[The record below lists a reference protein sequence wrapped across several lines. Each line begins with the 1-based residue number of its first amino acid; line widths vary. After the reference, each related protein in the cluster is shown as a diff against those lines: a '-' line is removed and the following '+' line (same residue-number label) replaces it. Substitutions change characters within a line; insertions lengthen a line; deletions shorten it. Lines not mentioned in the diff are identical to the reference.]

1 MRKMLC
7 LFASVIAA
15 TVACSKQDASPAEE
29 VEVTFNL
36 GVVSGPITRA
46 GNEGVYE
53 SISSTAPSG
62 PFSLSAQSVENSL
75 RSYDI
80 TTGVPLSMAVGGYDV
95 TGAWKGRA
103 LSQIYRGVLYSEPTW
118 SASKTVTISESG
130 AELSIPAAWTCPALV
145 FDLSEVSKVVFRGAS
160 GEVTLTSFPG
170 TEDYGVVYP
179 KPDGAWGLGDY
190 YLTVT
195 VYPTDEIYGEPRI
208 YKVETS
214 SPDLDYTYVQNGYWY
229 LLSPGKVEVVS
240 GSMGL
245 MFPEW
250 SEGVL

>member
-1 MRKMLC
+1 MRKYLS
-7 LFASVIAA
+7 LLLAA
-15 TVACSKQDASPAEE
+15 LSVACAKETPRE
-29 VEVTFNL
+29 VDVVFNL
-36 GVVSGPITRA
+36 GVTSGPITRA
-46 GNEGVYE
+46 GNDGIY
-53 SISSTAPSG
+53 SAISATLPGG
-62 PFSLSAQSVENSL
+62 PFTLSAQSTDNAL

-80 TTGVPLSMAVGGYDV
+80 TTGVPISMAVGGYDV
-95 TGAWKGRA
+95 TGAWNGRA

-118 SASKTVTISESG
+118 SASKTVTISEDG
-130 AELSIPAAWTCPALV
+130 AELSVPASWTCPALV

-170 TEDYGVVYP
+170 TSEYGVVYP
-179 KPDGAWGLGDY
+179 KPDGIWGLGDY

-214 SPDLDYTYVQNGYWY
+214 SPDLEYTYVQAGYWY

-240 GSMGL
+240 GSMGVV
-245 MFPEW
+245 FPDW
-250 SEGVL
+250 KEGVL